1 MTITWTKCSE
11 RMPPNDSTMVI
22 ARVGED
28 KETCFKVAG
37 SLVTQEYNRWKNFGD
52 VHVYW
57 TPYTP
62 EAWAESTN
70 PDKVWLDE
78 LPEFLKKQAD

>member
-1 MTITWTKCSE
+1 MKIKWTKCSE

-37 SLVTQEYNRWKNFGD
+37 SLVTQEYNRWKNFSD
-52 VHVYW
+52 VQVYW

-62 EAWAESTN
+62 EIW
-70 PDKVWLDE
+70 KE
-78 LPEFLKKQAD
+78 LNK

>member
-1 MTITWTKCSE
+1 MTQIQWAKCSE

-52 VHVYW
+52 VQVYW

-62 EAWAESTN
+62 EAW
-70 PDKVWLDE
+70 KE
-78 LPEFLKKQAD
+78 LNKCSQG

>member
-1 MTITWTKCSE
+1 MKTTWTKCSE
-11 RMPPNDSTMVI
+11 RMPPDDSTMVI

-62 EAWAESTN
+62 EAWAELNRWQS
-70 PDKVWLDE
+70 E
-78 LPEFLKKQAD
+78 